1 MSRPHAAK
9 PDYAALGDEE
19 LLRRLRAG
27 DADAE
32 EALYMRYKPV
42 VRQPRAHVFSSWART
57 GEDIIQEGM
66 IGLYKAVCD
75 YEFDKQASFRVFAEL
90 CITRQ
95 IITAIKSA
103 TRKKHIPLNTYVSLS
118 RPVYDDGE
126 SERTLIDV
134 LQTARVSDPE
144 EALIGRESYEAIA
157 RDIETILSPLERQS
171 LALYLQGLS
180 YQQIGRG
187 ARPLHQV
194 RGQRHPAR
202 EEKSSRNACAP
213 RRLRPGE
220 EAPAPDARSSAL
232 SFRPLAHGRAPKTR
246 RARAIWPGDA
256 PPRAMRAPLPGPSL
270 LSGGSHAE
278 KTGPI
283 CSLRHG
289 VRVRGG
295 RGARRAARARRR
307 AAPRDGAVRRPR
319 WCSAR
324 RRSSLAASGWA
335 SCSARA
341 GGGSGARRCSPAATA
356 RWRM

>member
-1 MSRPHAAK
+1 MSRPYAAK

-42 VRQPRAHVFSSWART
+42 VRSRART
-57 GEDIIQEGM
+57 YFLVGADREDIIQEGM

-180 YQQIGRG
+180 YQQIAAAIGRSTKCVDN
-187 ARPLHQV
+187 AI
-194 RGQRHPAR
+194 QRVKKKL
-202 EEKSSRNACAP
+202 EE
-213 RRLRPGE
+213 RLR
-220 EAPAPDARSSAL
+220 A
-232 SFRPLAHGRAPKTR
+232 
-246 RARAIWPGDA
+246 
-256 PPRAMRAPLPGPSL
+256 
-270 LSGGSHAE
+270 
-278 KTGPI
+278 
-283 CSLRHG
+283 
-289 VRVRGG
+289 
-295 RGARRAARARRR
+295 
-307 AAPRDGAVRRPR
+307 
-319 WCSAR
+319 
-324 RRSSLAASGWA
+324 
-335 SCSARA
+335 
-341 GGGSGARRCSPAATA
+341 
-356 RWRM
+356 

>member
-9 PDYAALGDEE
+9 PDYAALRDEE
-19 LLRRLRAG
+19 LPRRLRAG

-42 VRQPRAHVFSSWART
+42 VRSRART
-57 GEDIIQEGM
+57 YFLVGADREDIIQEGM

-75 YEFDKQASFRVFAEL
+75 YEFDKQACFRVFAEL

-180 YQQIGRG
+180 YQQIAAALGRSTKCVDN
-187 ARPLHQV
+187 AI
-194 RGQRHPAR
+194 QRVKKKL
-202 EEKSSRNACAP
+202 EE
-213 RRLRPGE
+213 RLR
-220 EAPAPDARSSAL
+220 A
-232 SFRPLAHGRAPKTR
+232 
-246 RARAIWPGDA
+246 
-256 PPRAMRAPLPGPSL
+256 
-270 LSGGSHAE
+270 
-278 KTGPI
+278 
-283 CSLRHG
+283 
-289 VRVRGG
+289 
-295 RGARRAARARRR
+295 
-307 AAPRDGAVRRPR
+307 
-319 WCSAR
+319 
-324 RRSSLAASGWA
+324 
-335 SCSARA
+335 
-341 GGGSGARRCSPAATA
+341 
-356 RWRM
+356 